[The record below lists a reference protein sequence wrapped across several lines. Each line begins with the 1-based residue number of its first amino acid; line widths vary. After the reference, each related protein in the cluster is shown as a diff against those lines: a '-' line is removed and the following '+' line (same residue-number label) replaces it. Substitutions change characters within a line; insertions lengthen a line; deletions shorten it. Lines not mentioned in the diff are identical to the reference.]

1 MATVQLMTQAEYAK
15 HRGCSAVAVF
25 KAVQDERISLING
38 KIDPTVADIQW
49 AANTRAR
56 ASVAKPAM
64 PRAAQAP
71 AVVTE
76 APGQMPLAP
85 PPAAAE
91 PPAPSTEGDYQKHR
105 TSREQAEAQLAH
117 LKLLEQQGVL
127 VNVEQV
133 RAEFAKQVAAVRDGL
148 LQLPGRLAPVL
159 ASETDLTRV
168 KTAIDTEI
176 RAVLSQFTA
185 AEGSA

>member
-15 HRGCSAVAVF
+15 HRGCSAVSVF
-25 KAVQDERISLING
+25 KAVRDKRISLIG
-38 KIDPTVADIQW
+38 DKIDPTVADIQW

-56 ASVAKPAM
+56 ASSTKPPA
-64 PRAAQAP
+64 PQAAAAAP
-71 AVVTE
+71 APVAD
-76 APGQMPLAP
+76 APGQLQLAAP
-85 PPAAAE
+85 TSPE

-127 VNVEQV
+127 VNVELV

-168 KTAIDTEI
+168 KVAIDTEI
-176 RAVLSQFTA
+176 RAVLSQFTGQGA
-185 AEGSA
+185 T